1 MKLTVAVRIASGFV
15 VTVLLLSIIAA
26 TSLSKLSDI
35 KESTEKVNTL
45 AIPALTQSSNL
56 QSQFVK
62 MGKSAVQLYYTTDS
76 SAVAALQT
84 NFDKNDKEFKVSY
97 DKLSTVVASD
107 PQLKTA
113 VSAVYKSY
121 NEFNDISTNLFSSHS
136 RTLALEAQI
145 ADALSS
151 LEEMADDAA
160 SLSLDL
166 TDSNTVKRNHKE
178 AFEAANALETNLN
191 SLVSAATDLS
201 NTKSSATV
209 ETISNEIEFTVSSI
223 SEKYKAIEALSN
235 NDNAPEVAQELT
247 EMLDSVLEAVTS
259 SDSIIQKK
267 RQLLQTKAQSTELL
281 QTSEATI
288 DKAVKQLENLFTIAK
303 NSAKN
308 VQTQVEDQ
316 VTSGYTSVF
325 IIVALAIILSVI
337 IGTITFR
344 SIIRPLGQVNEL
356 LNVVASGDMTKK
368 LDDSGEDEFADLAR
382 NCNQLIDSLRSLI
395 QGIVS
400 RSTQL
405 AAASEETS
413 AITKETTQAVNNQ
426 RAQVEQ
432 AATATTEMSSTS
444 QAVLHS
450 SQEALD
456 AIQASDEEAE
466 RVKRIS
472 EANKHTITG
481 LAKEVDGA
489 AAVINKLHQDS
500 ASIGGIL
507 DVIRGIADQT
517 NLLAL
522 NAAIEAARAGE
533 QGRGFAVVA
542 DEVRSLASKTQDSTR
557 EIQSMI
563 EVLQHGAEEAV
574 AVMDRGKSQAES
586 CVEQSENAAQAL
598 QSITD
603 AVHKASNVSE
613 EIAQAA
619 KEQNQVTNE
628 ISERLES
635 VVAIAEQTATGA
647 EQTADSSHE
656 VARLAEELR
665 LSVEEFKL

>member
-15 VTVLLLSIIAA
+15 VTVLLLGIIAF

-76 SAVAALQT
+76 AAVSELQT
-84 NFDKNDKEFKVSY
+84 SFEKNDREFKASY
-97 DKLSTVVASD
+97 EKLNAVVAKD
-107 PQLKTA
+107 PQLKSA
-113 VSAVYKSY
+113 VSAVFKSY
-121 NEFNDISTNLFSSHS
+121 NDFNEISTNLFSSHTQ
-136 RTLALEAQI
+136 TLRLESDIQ
-145 ADALSS
+145 DALSS

-166 TDSNTVKRNHKE
+166 TDSSSVKRNHKE
-178 AFEAANALETNLN
+178 AYEAANALETNLN

-201 NTKSSATV
+201 NTKSVATV
-209 ETISNEIEFTVSSI
+209 DTISNEIEFTVSSI
-223 SEKYKAIEALSN
+223 SEKYASIEALSKVN
-235 NDNAPEVAQELT
+235 NAPEVAQELM
-247 EMLDSVLEAVTS
+247 EMLDSLLEAVTS
-259 SDSIIQKK
+259 SNSIVQKK
-267 RQLLQTKAQSTELL
+267 RQLLQTKSKSTELL

-288 DKAVKQLENLFTIAK
+288 DKAVKQLENLFKIAK
-303 NSAKN
+303 DSAKN

-316 VTSGYTSVF
+316 VTSGYTTVF
-325 IIVALAIILSVI
+325 IIVALAIILSII

-413 AITKETTQAVNNQ
+413 AITKETTRAVNNQ

-456 AIQASDEEAE
+456 AIQASDDEAE

-489 AAVINKLHQDS
+489 SSVINKLHQDS

-574 AVMDRGKSQAES
+574 AVMLRGKSQAES

>member
-1 MKLTVAVRIASGFV
+1 MKMTVAVRIASGFV
-15 VTVLLLSIIAA
+15 VTVLLLCVIAF

-76 SAVAALQT
+76 ESVAELQT
-84 NFDKNDKEFKVSY
+84 DFEKNDKDFKSSY
-97 DKLSTVVASD
+97 EKLNTVVAKD
-107 PQLKTA
+107 PQLK
-113 VSAVYKSY
+113 SAVATVFKTY
-121 NEFNDISTNLFSSHS
+121 NDFNEISTNLFTSHS
-136 RTLALEAQI
+136 QTLALT
-145 ADALSS
+145 ADIEESLSS

-166 TDSNTVKRNHKE
+166 TDSDSVKRNHKE

-201 NTKSSATV
+201 NTDSLATV
-209 ETISNEIEFTVSSI
+209 DTISNEIDFTVSSI
-223 SEKYKAIEALSN
+223 TEKYSSIEALSN
-235 NDNAPEVAQELT
+235 ASNAPEVAQELV
-247 EMLDSVLEAVTS
+247 EMLDSLLEAIS
-259 SDSIIQKK
+259 SSNSIVSKK
-267 RQLLQTKAQSTELL
+267 RQLLQAKAQSTELL
-281 QTSEATI
+281 QTSEQTI
-288 DKAVKQLENLFTIAK
+288 DKAVKQLENLFNIAK
-303 NSAKN
+303 DSAKN

-316 VTSGYTSVF
+316 VSSGYTSVF
-325 IIVALAIILSVI
+325 IIVALAIVLSVI
-337 IGTITFR
+337 IGTVTFR
-344 SIIRPLGQVNEL
+344 NIIRPLGQVNEL

-368 LDDSGEDEFADLAR
+368 LDDSGEDEFAELAR

-405 AAASEETS
+405 AAASEQTS

-456 AIQASDEEAE
+456 AIQASDDEAE

-472 EANKHTITG
+472 EANKHTITD

-489 AAVINKLHQDS
+489 SAVINKLHQDS

-574 AVMDRGKSQAES
+574 AVMHRGKSQAES
-586 CVEQSENAAQAL
+586 CVEQSENAAKAL

-665 LSVEEFKL
+665 LSVQEFKL